1 MRLDRL
7 FFAGAALFALAYFA
21 LRSPVPVA
29 DPRFLKHDFFALGT
43 LVSVSVYLDEGDT
56 RERARGALADCER
69 FLATYEAAW
78 SPSGDG
84 TLGALNRRL
93 AAGGTIAVEGADTA
107 LFIRAE
113 EARARSGGLFDA
125 RLGALVRLWGFD
137 DDAHR
142 REAPPEA
149 AQVQRLLE
157 VLRQAPAFDAG
168 REYGPAPAVQWDFGG
183 IAKGAAVEEA
193 VARLKAAG
201 IANVIVNAG
210 GNLRT
215 AGTRGRAPWRIGI
228 RQPRGKSPSDVMA
241 YVLTDRDEAIMTSGD
256 YERFF
261 EHGGR
266 RYHHILD
273 PRTGAPAE
281 GLRSVTVAH
290 ADAAWA
296 DAASTALFVAGPGGW
311 REMARQFGIEQA
323 LAVTAG
329 GEILVTEA
337 FHRRLKFFGDARP
350 RVVP

>member
-1 MRLDRL
+1 MRLGRL
-7 FFAGAALFALAYFA
+7 FFAGAVLLALAYFA
-21 LRSPVPVA
+21 LRSPLPVA

-43 LVSVSVYLDEGDT
+43 LVSVSAYLDEGDT
-56 RERARGALADCER
+56 RERARGALADCEK
-69 FLATYEAAW
+69 FLAAYEAAW
-78 SPSGDG
+78 SPAGDG
-84 TLGALNRRL
+84 ALGALNRRL
-93 AAGGTIAVEGADTA
+93 AAGGAAGVDGADVA
-107 LFIRAE
+107 LFVRAE
-113 EARARSGGLFDA
+113 EMRARSGGLFDA

-137 DDAHR
+137 DDAR
-142 REAPPEA
+142 RRDAPPES
-149 AQVQRLLE
+149 AQVRRLLE
-157 VLRQAPAFDAG
+157 ALRQAPAFDAG
-168 REYGPAPAVQWDFGG
+168 RAYGPAPGVQWDFGG
-183 IAKGAAVEEA
+183 IAKGTAVEEA

-210 GNLRT
+210 GNLRA
-215 AGTRGRAPWRIGI
+215 AGRRGRAPWRIGI
-228 RQPRGKSPSDVMA
+228 RQPRGTSPADVMA

-266 RYHHILD
+266 RYHHVLD

-290 ADAAWA
+290 TDAAWA
-296 DAASTALFVAGPGGW
+296 DAASTALFVAGPAGW
-311 REMARQFGIEQA
+311 REMARQLGIEQA